1 MEGIK
6 EYVLY
11 SENETIQSNNSNRSF
26 GFQGR
31 GGGLTQFPTELS
43 ITLYSI
49 IFVMSITGN
58 ILVILT
64 IIREKKMR
72 TITNLFLLNLAAS
85 DMMLSVLCMPFTLV
99 ATTLLRDFIFGEAM
113 CIIIRYFQGKTSF
126 TFKTFFPLLFL
137 LNEIIN
143 ILT

>member
-1 MEGIK
+1 MANLN

-11 SENETIQSNNSNRSF
+11 NENKTFETNRTNRSY

-31 GGGLTQFPTELS
+31 RHITQFPTELS

-49 IFVMSITGN
+49 IFVLSITGN

-64 IIREKKMR
+64 IIRERKMR

-113 CIIIRYFQGKTSF
+113 CIIIRYFQGKI
-126 TFKTFFPLLFL
+126 FFQALLR
-137 LNEIIN
+137 
-143 ILT
+143 